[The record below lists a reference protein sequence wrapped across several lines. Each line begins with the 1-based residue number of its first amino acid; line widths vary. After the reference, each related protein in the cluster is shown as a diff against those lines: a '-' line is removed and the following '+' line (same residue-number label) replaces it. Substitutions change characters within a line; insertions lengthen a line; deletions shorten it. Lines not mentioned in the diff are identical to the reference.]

1 MSIKMEFIASKVFL
15 LVGNTGGIL
24 DNSWVYST
32 SYDVTFFFIRNN
44 CANGLWDTEAC
55 KSIARYV

>member
-32 SYDVTFFFIRNN
+32 SYDVTFFFIISRTIVPM
-44 CANGLWDTEAC
+44 AYGILKPA
-55 KSIARYV
+55 KA

>member
-32 SYDVTFFFIRNN
+32 SYDVTFFFIISGTIVPM
-44 CANGLWDTEAC
+44 AYGIPKPA
-55 KSIARYV
+55 KA

>member
-32 SYDVTFFFIRNN
+32 SYDVTFF
-44 CANGLWDTEAC
+44 L
-55 KSIARYV
+55 